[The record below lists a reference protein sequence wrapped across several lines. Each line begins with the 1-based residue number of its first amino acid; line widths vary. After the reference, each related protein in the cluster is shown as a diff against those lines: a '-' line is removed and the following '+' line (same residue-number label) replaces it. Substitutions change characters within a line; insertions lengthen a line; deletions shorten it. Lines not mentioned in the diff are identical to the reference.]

1 MQELFTQLQWSAER
15 APAADALRRALGG
28 GGARFQLGCMADA
41 SECFE
46 HLLLRVHAH
55 VAAGSG
61 DRRDDDACRAP
72 HCVPHR
78 KFAMMLVEQSVCG
91 ACQAT
96 SEPLPFTQ
104 VHYKNIY
111 FGYCKLKR

>member
-1 MQELFTQLQWSAER
+1 
-15 APAADALRRALGG
+15 
-28 GGARFQLGCMADA
+28 MADA

-55 VAAGSG
+55 VAAGTG

-104 VHYKNIY
+104 VGIFFFYSKLPTDLENICHL
-111 FGYCKLKR
+111 FST

>member
-1 MQELFTQLQWSAER
+1 MVFQELFAQLQWSAER
-15 APAADALRRALGG
+15 APAADGLRRALGG

-61 DRRDDDACRAP
+61 DKRDDDACRAP

-104 VHYKNIY
+104 V
-111 FGYCKLKR
+111 CTPP

>member
-1 MQELFTQLQWSAER
+1 
-15 APAADALRRALGG
+15 
-28 GGARFQLGCMADA
+28 MADA

-55 VAAGSG
+55 VAASA

-96 SEPLPFTQ
+96 SEPLPYTQ
-104 VHYKNIY
+104 VNTYIVTQDLNVPAS
-111 FGYCKLKR
+111 